1 MTKQDKTVGVSP
13 AGSNPSGANPT
24 CVNPDIVRWNRK
36 YTISPGSTPERVE
49 ACGEPELVAHSHLIE
64 YQGRALELASG
75 RGRNALYVASK
86 GYRVIAADCAVN
98 ALLSCRD
105 SATEAGLPVYAMAC
119 DLEYYR
125 FPSASFDLVSVIR
138 FLHRPLLPAIH
149 DWLRP
154 GGILFYKT
162 FSTGFLSINPRFNPD
177 YLVEPGELLHAFRDL
192 DLLASDLDQW
202 PSGENPETGT
212 SFILARNPQ

>member
-1 MTKQDKTVGVSP
+1 MIKQVRTACSNSAD
-13 AGSNPSGANPT
+13 SNPSG
-24 CVNPDIVRWNRK
+24 VNPDIARWNRK
-36 YTISPGSTPERVE
+36 YTISPGSKPERVE
-49 ACGEPELVAHSHLIE
+49 ARGEPELVAHSHLIE
-64 YQGRALELASG
+64 NRGRALELASG
-75 RGRNALYVASK
+75 RGRNALYVASR
-86 GYRVIAADCAVN
+86 GCRVIAADCAVN

-105 SATEAGLPVYAMAC
+105 SATEAGLPVYPMAC

-149 DWLRP
+149 GWLRP

-177 YLVEPGELLHAFRDL
+177 YLVEPGELLDAFRDL

-202 PSGENPETGT
+202 QSGENPETGT